1 MPVLEPPTPRALRDE
16 LLELVRLDLLGP
28 AGGESEIVDEARVSD
43 RYLVGLLAPGG
54 STSAEPQDERFG
66 GVDADAESGEAEDE
80 PAQASLFPSSF
91 GLSFRVDAATT
102 ALRVRAEWGAYA
114 REKPEDKTVW
124 QRRAAGGDV
133 RIDLTARP
141 ASAAPDSA
149 EPEVTVEARVRAV
162 EGGARSV
169 TIFLRNGQH
178 KPERSSDAA
187 WLFQVALTVTGAG
200 GEACF
205 LAREPAERDP
215 DEERAQLALG
225 YRERLEFAV
234 GHGVAVDAEPVAGD
248 PGRSAQLRT
257 AALPVATVR
266 VMAPP
271 QAGDESDELRLLA
284 AVELDMSALAEA
296 DDVSLAAALDP
307 LALAYAS
314 WIERQRLRLASGVDG
329 LAAHAEAGERSL
341 DECERAL
348 GRLREGIALLARDA
362 DAATAF
368 RFANRAMADQR
379 VQSKYAEHR
388 RRGGVEPLES
398 FDEPENRR
406 WRPFQLAF
414 ILLNL
419 APLADPHHVDRGAGA
434 EATADLLWFPTGGG
448 KTEAYLGL
456 AAFALAI
463 RRLQGELGGRRGDAG
478 VTVLMRYTLR
488 VLTLQQFQRA
498 AALVCACEVQRRE
511 APERYGAEPF
521 RIGLWVGGRTTP
533 NSIAAAVE
541 AMRAELG
548 EGWVAG
554 GSPRQLTSCPWCG
567 SEIRASD
574 VKGEPYPGGRA
585 RTVTYCGDTLG
596 RCAFSSAGSPGE
608 GLPVQTVD
616 EEIYRRPPS
625 VLIATVD
632 KFAQLPWKGETQ
644 TLFGIV
650 SGRCE
655 RHGFRSP
662 SLEDADSHRAQG
674 ANPAARTVDPERLLR
689 PPDLIVQDELH
700 LISGP
705 LGSMV
710 GLYETVIDELS
721 TWQLDGRAVRP
732 KVIASTATVRR
743 ARQQVHRLFLR
754 DVSVFPPPGLDAS
767 DSFFARERAL
777 SDEAPG
783 RAYLGVCASGRRLKA
798 VLIRVYVAYLAAA
811 RLLYERHG
819 PLADPWLTLVGYF
832 NSMQELAGMRR
843 LCDDD
848 VRSRLLN
855 ADARGLGRRLLAEG
869 SVLELTSRISA
880 REIPK
885 TLDRMGLAFPAFAD
899 HKPRRDGP
907 PRCPLGDEHDLGRSR
922 RLAARPDGRRRP
934 AQDDERVHP
943 GDEPRRPLG
952 RCPGNRL
959 HGLQLGPS
967 ARPLALRAVRALPRD
982 VLPAR
987 RAAQRDAV
995 RATCDRP
1002 RHRRPARRADP
1013 AARAASERGRSGRR
1027 AARRGFG

>member
-114 REKPEDKTVW
+114 REKPEDKTIW
-124 QRRAAGGDV
+124 QRRSAGGEV
-133 RIDLTARP
+133 RIDLTTRP
-141 ASAAPDSA
+141 APAAPDPD
-149 EPEVTVEARVRAV
+149 EPEVTIEARVRDV
-162 EGGARSV
+162 VDGARSV

-215 DEERAQLALG
+215 DEERSQLALG

-234 GHGVAVDAEPVAGD
+234 GHGVAVDAEAVAGD

-266 VMAPP
+266 EMAPP
-271 QAGDESDELRLLA
+271 QAGAESDELRLLA

-296 DDVSLAAALDP
+296 QGDALAAALDP

-650 SGRCE
+650 NGRCE

-907 PRCPLGDEHDLGRSR
+907 L
-922 RLAARPDGRRRP
+922 
-934 AQDDERVHP
+934 
-943 GDEPRRPLG
+943 
-952 RCPGNRL
+952 
-959 HGLQLGPS
+959 
-967 ARPLALRAVRALPRD
+967 D
-982 VLPAR
+982 VLL
-987 RAAQRDAV
+987 
-995 RATCDRP
+995 ATNMI
-1002 RHRRPARRADP
+1002 
-1013 AARAASERGRSGRR
+1013 
-1027 AARRGFG
+1027 

>member
-1 MPVLEPPTPRALRDE
+1 
-16 LLELVRLDLLGP
+16 
-28 AGGESEIVDEARVSD
+28 
-43 RYLVGLLAPGG
+43 
-54 STSAEPQDERFG
+54 
-66 GVDADAESGEAEDE
+66 
-80 PAQASLFPSSF
+80 
-91 GLSFRVDAATT
+91 
-102 ALRVRAEWGAYA
+102 
-114 REKPEDKTVW
+114 
-124 QRRAAGGDV
+124 
-133 RIDLTARP
+133 
-141 ASAAPDSA
+141 
-149 EPEVTVEARVRAV
+149 
-162 EGGARSV
+162 
-169 TIFLRNGQH
+169 
-178 KPERSSDAA
+178 
-187 WLFQVALTVTGAG
+187 
-200 GEACF
+200 
-205 LAREPAERDP
+205 
-215 DEERAQLALG
+215 
-225 YRERLEFAV
+225 
-234 GHGVAVDAEPVAGD
+234 
-248 PGRSAQLRT
+248 
-257 AALPVATVR
+257 
-266 VMAPP
+266 
-271 QAGDESDELRLLA
+271 
-284 AVELDMSALAEA
+284 
-296 DDVSLAAALDP
+296 
-307 LALAYAS
+307 
-314 WIERQRLRLASGVDG
+314 
-329 LAAHAEAGERSL
+329 
-341 DECERAL
+341 
-348 GRLREGIALLARDA
+348 
-362 DAATAF
+362 
-368 RFANRAMADQR
+368 MADQR

-650 SGRCE
+650 NGRCE

-907 PRCPLGDEHDLGRSR
+907 LDVLLATNMISVGVDVSRLGLMVVAGQPKMTSEYIQATSRVGRS
-922 RLAARPDGRRRP
+922 ADAPGIVCTVYNWARPRDLSHY
-934 AQDDERVHP
+934 ERFGHYHETFYRHV
-943 GDEPRRPLG
+943 EPLSVTPFAPRAIDRGIVALLVALI
-952 RCPGNRL
+952 R
-959 HGLQLGPS
+959 
-967 ARPLALRAVRALPRD
+967 LRAPHLNADAAAAELLAEDSAEAIEVI
-982 VLPAR
+982 AR
-987 RAAQRDAV
+987 RAGDVASPAAAASV
-995 RATCDRP
+995 RAVLEARIDDWLHESQRLAGQGARLSYERRDGSTIPLLAKPDGSSWGAFTCLNSLRDVEP
-1002 RHRRPARRADP
+1002 TVALILGEP
-1013 AARAASERGRSGRR
+1013 
-1027 AARRGFG
+1027 